1 MRQAVQREIMNN
13 GMVVRIPVHLHDRL
27 HRMMLYRDPF
37 SGVDYQKLAA
47 QMTEDSENGVTV
59 TAAEVHE
66 CVCQVEPMSALRSL
80 NEMVALDGSTER
92 QELLADQ
99 NVENPEEIASRRLL
113 IETLMAQLDERER
126 RIITMRYGLDGMPER
141 TLEEVG
147 KTFQVSKER
156 ARQLE
161 QRAMRKLQCWG
172 AKNRMALEV

>member
-1 MRQAVQREIMNN
+1 
-13 GMVVRIPVHLHDRL
+13 
-27 HRMMLYRDPF
+27 
-37 SGVDYQKLAA
+37 
-47 QMTEDSENGVTV
+47 
-59 TAAEVHE
+59 
-66 CVCQVEPMSALRSL
+66 MSALRSL
-80 NEMVALDGSTER
+80 NEMVSLDGSTER